1 MVAMI
6 EFPRSKMCAVVLVV
20 VALVVAID
28 RCCLMS
34 MTDTVAVQ

>member
-6 EFPRSKMCAVVLVV
+6 EFPRSNMCVVVQVV
-20 VALVVAID
+20 VALVVAKY

-34 MTDTVAVQ
+34 MTDMAVV

>member
-1 MVAMI
+1 MVAMSAC
-6 EFPRSKMCAVVLVV
+6 PHPNMCMAVLAV

-34 MTDTVAVQ
+34 MTDTVVVQ